1 MNATATAALQPR
13 RPRPSTSLPVSPLLL
28 WLGTLAAALAIGAL
42 FAVNARAGL
51 VGLLGILYL
60 PVVLINLPLAA
71 VLWVPLAFVG
81 AIPKV
86 NLISLALVIL
96 LIAAWLG
103 VLPARRA
110 FVSSFLR
117 RNAGLLWG
125 VALLAAW
132 LTASIAWAGDPG
144 AAITNIWNW
153 FISAAVFLLLA
164 TTITRPRHLIA
175 MIIAMAVGVSLAALA
190 GYLPSSDADL
200 TAQVDG
206 RLSGGLGDPNYLAAA
221 IVPVTALTVGLTVN
235 TRQRGLRWALIAIN
249 GFLILSLIATGSRGG
264 LVAALVAAVAATA
277 ISRSRRVRFGGI
289 VVTAVAILGLWIVAN
304 SSDTWGRIKDF
315 DSSGTGRVELW
326 TVAWRM
332 GEDHPLLGVGVDNF
346 LSESVNYVRQPGQLQ
361 DVHLI
366 TEQPHVAHNVYL
378 QQFAET
384 GVIGL
389 GLLVFVLVAAL
400 STTWKAVRKLERAG
414 LDRIASLGRSILV
427 AQLSVLAASTFIS
440 NGYDKVLW
448 VLLAL
453 SPILGTIAARS
464 DPGAEE
470 VWA

>member
-1 MNATATAALQPR
+1 MNATAIAARHQH
-13 RPRPSTSLPVSPLLL
+13 PRPSISLPIPPALLAL
-28 WLGTLAAALAIGAL
+28 AALAAAIVIGAL
-42 FAVNARAGL
+42 FAYDARLGL
-51 VGLLGILYL
+51 AGLLGALYL
-60 PVVLINLPLAA
+60 PVVLINLPVAA

-96 LIAAWLG
+96 LIAAWLA

-110 FVSSFLR
+110 FVGALLR
-117 RNAGLLWG
+117 RNAALLWG

-144 AAITNIWNW
+144 AAIANVWNW
-153 FISAAVFLLLA
+153 FISAAVFMLLA

-175 MIIAMAVGVSLAALA
+175 LIIAIAVGVSLAALA
-190 GYLPSSDADL
+190 GYLPSNETDL

-221 IVPVTALTVGLTVN
+221 IVPVMALTVGLAAT
-235 TRQRGLRWALIAIN
+235 TRRRGLRWALIAAN
-249 GFLILSLIATGSRGG
+249 GFLLLSLVATGSRGG
-264 LVAALVAAVAATA
+264 LVAATVAAVAAIALT
-277 ISRSRRVRFGGI
+277 RSPRVRLGGI
-289 VVTAVAILGLWIVAN
+289 LVTAVAILGLWVAAN

-332 GEDHPLLGVGVDNF
+332 GLDHPLVGVGVDNF

-366 TEQPHVAHNVYL
+366 SEQPHVAHNIYL

-384 GVIGL
+384 GLVGL
-389 GLLVFVLVAAL
+389 SLLVFVLVASL
-400 STTWKAVRKLERAG
+400 VTTWKAVRKLERWG

-427 AQLSVLAASTFIS
+427 AQVSVLAASTFIS

-464 DPGAEE
+464 DPDVEE
-470 VWA
+470 AWV

>member
-1 MNATATAALQPR
+1 MNATAIAAPQ
-13 RPRPSTSLPVSPLLL
+13 RPRPSTSLPVPPALLTVAT
-28 WLGTLAAALAIGAL
+28 LGAAVVIGAL
-42 FAVNARAGL
+42 FAYDARLGI
-51 VGLLGILYL
+51 VGLLGVLYL

-86 NLISLALVIL
+86 NLISLTLVIL
-96 LIAAWLG
+96 LIVAWLG
-103 VLPARRA
+103 VLPARRT
-110 FVSSFLR
+110 FVASFLR
-117 RNAGLLWG
+117 RNAALLWG

-132 LTASIAWAGDPG
+132 LAASIAWAGDPG
-144 AAITNIWNW
+144 AAIANVWDW
-153 FISAAVFLLLA
+153 FISAAVFMLLA

-175 MIIAMAVGVSLAALA
+175 LIIAMAAGVSIAALA
-190 GYLPSSDADL
+190 GYLPSSETDL
-200 TAQVDG
+200 AAQVDG

-221 IVPVTALTVGLTVN
+221 IVPVIALTVGLAIN
-235 TRQRGLRWALIAIN
+235 TRQRGLRWAMIAVN
-249 GFLILSLIATGSRGG
+249 GFLLFSLLATGSRGG
-264 LVAALVAAVAATA
+264 LVAATVAAIAAIT
-277 ISRSRRVRFGGI
+277 ISRSTRVRLGGI
-289 VVTAVAILGLWIVAN
+289 IATVVAILGLWFVAN

-332 GEDHPLLGVGVDNF
+332 GEDHPLIGVGVNNF
-346 LSESVNYVRQPGQLQ
+346 LSQSVNYVRQPGQLQ
-361 DVHLI
+361 EVHLI
-366 TEQPHVAHNVYL
+366 SEQPHVAHNIYL

-384 GVIGL
+384 GLVGL
-389 GLLVFVLVAAL
+389 GLLVYVLIAAL
-400 STTWKAVRKLERAG
+400 GTTWKAVRKLERAG

-464 DPGAEE
+464 DPEIEE